1 MGRITETH
9 VGVAI
14 ITMVMVNIG
23 GETNRPLTLMHRC
36 GNSQVNLAFDLGQI
50 ARKMKLLAMT
60 FIYHTKRN
68 IKNVEKYIWWNMVKY
83 AN

>member
-1 MGRITETH
+1 MAVTH
-9 VGVAI
+9 S
-14 ITMVMVNIG
+14 
-23 GETNRPLTLMHRC
+23 P
-36 GNSQVNLAFDLGQI
+36 VNLAFDLGQI
-50 ARKMKLLAMT
+50 ARKMKLLART

>member
-1 MGRITETH
+1 MYLH
-9 VGVAI
+9 SS
-14 ITMVMVNIG
+14 
-23 GETNRPLTLMHRC
+23 P
-36 GNSQVNLAFDLGQI
+36 VNLAFDLGQI

-60 FIYHTKRN
+60 FIYHAKRN